1 MDEMASRA
9 GATLH
14 MICGKIAAGK
24 STLAT
29 RLTARPATIGISEDA
44 WLACLYKDEQKTI
57 EDYVRN
63 SRRLREVMG
72 DHIVTLLQA
81 GLSVVLDFP
90 ANTPASRQWMRS
102 LFEGAGANHQLH
114 FLDVPDEICKARLRA
129 RNAAGTH
136 AFNASDAEFDLF
148 TSYFVPPSADEGF
161 EVTFHGESNTTPSI
175 RFSS

>member
-1 MDEMASRA
+1 
-9 GATLH
+9 

-24 STLAT
+24 STLAAE
-29 RLTARPATIGISEDA
+29 LTARTGSIRISEDA
-44 WLACLYKDEQKTI
+44 WLACLYRDEQKTL

-72 DHIVTLLQA
+72 DHIVTLLEA

-90 ANTPASRQWMRS
+90 ANTPASRQWMRG
-102 LFEGAGANHQLH
+102 LFERAGANHQLH
-114 FLDVPDEICKARLRA
+114 FLDVSDDVCKARLRA

-136 AFNASDAEFDLF
+136 AFNTSDAEFDLF
-148 TSYFVPPSADEGF
+148 TRYFVPPSRDEGF
-161 EVTFHGESNTTPSI
+161 EMMFHGESKTTPSI

>member
-1 MDEMASRA
+1 MDETADRA

-24 STLAT
+24 STLAAE
-29 RLTARPATIGISEDA
+29 LASRPATIRISEDA
-44 WLACLYKDEQKTI
+44 WLSCLYKDEQKAI

-63 SRRLREVMG
+63 SRRLRDAMG

-90 ANTPASRQWMRS
+90 ANTPASRQWMRG
-102 LFEGAGANHQLH
+102 LFERAGVRHRLH
-114 FLDVPDEICKARLRA
+114 FLDQSDDVCKERLRA

-136 AFNASDAEFDLF
+136 AFTVTDKEYAQF
-148 TSYFVPPSADEGF
+148 TAYFVPPAGDEGF
-161 EVTFHGESNTTPSI
+161 EVVRYPKLDPATLVE
-175 RFSS
+175 